1 MYILKTTNQIQK
13 LYHFLTNDEKYFNHF
28 KNSMVIK
35 DNQLDIKETQINFFN
50 DNVISFLP
58 TINNQKIDKI
68 TNLPKDLKML
78 YKNFLYIYFNRDNKY
93 LHQKSN
99 NIENK
104 EIIDDFKTLFQTI
117 IWKDIAYRCFGY
129 GYVVKEYL

>member
-50 DNVISFLP
+50 ENIISFLP
-58 TINNQKIDKI
+58 TIDNQKIDKI

-78 YKNFLYIYFNRDNKY
+78 YKNFLYIYFNRDNQY
-93 LHQKSN
+93 LHQKN
-99 NIENK
+99 NNTENK
-104 EIIDDFKTLFQTI
+104 EIIDDFKTLFQI
-117 IWKDIAYRCFGY
+117 EIWKDIAYRCFGY